1 MLIIN
6 LNRKW
11 EFEKFEAVLRYIF
24 PFRDT
29 VSKELKR
36 KFKINS
42 YRSISLCKRIF
53 LFLPVFRL
61 NTWKCGPKKNKLRT
75 HFTQCKTKTKLSV
88 FVGINTGKISATMC
102 SFQPFLGQWRAIV
115 KSTPTQLLVHPWQL
129 LG

>member
-24 PFRDT
+24 LFTDT

-61 NTWKCGPKKNKLRT
+61 KKKNKTKKPRT

-115 KSTPTQLLVHPWQL
+115 KSIPTQLLVHPWQL
-129 LG
+129 LGK